1 MIIALTTFPEGPEA
15 TVFAEALIRER
26 LAACVQVLPQ
36 MTSVYEWE
44 GKIEKSTEHLLLIKT
59 EQSQIS
65 QLQKRLYEV
74 HPYSVPEFLVL
85 SSEQA
90 GSKYLAWVN
99 ETLAKPTLPP
109 IAHRQ
114 DGYPQ

>member
-1 MIIALTTFPEGPEA
+1 MIVALTTFPEGPEA
-15 TVFAEALIRER
+15 TAFAEALVRER

-59 EQSQIS
+59 EKSLITK
-65 QLQKRLYEV
+65 LQKRLEEV
-74 HPYSVPEFLVL
+74 HPYSVPEFIVL
-85 SSEQA
+85 TSEQV
-90 GSKYLAWVN
+90 GSKYLAWMN
-99 ETLAKPTLPP
+99 ETLAKPT